1 MDGTTGNVVHPKV
14 RNNLQEE
21 AYMKSNAGA
30 GLPVS
35 MRLARFS
42 CRVAPVT
49 GLLLGLVI
57 TPGLRGQVTNGK
69 KPALPPP
76 FASKSATNPAEE
88 GKPPKGF
95 LPTVPEGFKI
105 NIFAADFKGPR
116 WMVPA
121 PNGDIF
127 LADTAAGKV
136 VVLRDPQHTGSAQ
149 QNEVFVSGLREPY
162 GIVFH
167 DEYVYVGDTDAL
179 LRFKYDAKTS
189 KRQSEAEHLMDL
201 PTGGHSTRSLSL
213 SPDGKHLL
221 VGVGS
226 ASNID
231 IESDT
236 RRAAITIC
244 DLDGKNA
251 RLYATGIR
259 NPTGIGLEPKTGI
272 LWTSVNERDGL
283 GNDLPPDYFTSVT
296 DGAFFG
302 WPYSYIG
309 NNVDP
314 RVKPQKPE
322 LTAKAIVPDVLLGA
336 HRAPLQFAFYNG
348 DQFPTS
354 YHGGA
359 FVAEHGSWNRS
370 PRAGYQVVF
379 VPFKDGKPSGDPTP
393 FLTGLVPDPNKSEVY
408 GRPVGVAVT
417 TDGSLLVSDDMAGT
431 VYRISAAK

>member
-1 MDGTTGNVVHPKV
+1 MSRTAQDLFLPSGF
-14 RNNLQEE
+14 
-21 AYMKSNAGA
+21 A
-30 GLPVS
+30 GLT
-35 MRLARFS
+35 RA
-42 CRVAPVT
+42 AAIAA
-49 GLLLGLVI
+49 GLLMVLVMA
-57 TPGLRGQVTNGK
+57 TGVRAQVTNGK
-69 KPALPPP
+69 KPDLPAP
-76 FASKSATNPAEE
+76 FASKSVNNGAEE
-88 GKPPKGF
+88 AKPPKGF
-95 LPTVPEGFKI
+95 MPTVPAGFKI
-105 NIFAADFKGPR
+105 NVFAADFKQPR
-116 WMVPA
+116 WMQVA

-149 QNEVFVSGLREPY
+149 ENEVFVSGLKEPY

-167 DEYVYVGDTDAL
+167 DDYVYVGDTNEL

-189 KRQSEAEHLMDL
+189 KRQGEAEHLMDL
-201 PTGGHSTRSLSL
+201 PTGGHSTRSLAL
-213 SPDGKHLL
+213 LPDGKHLL

-226 ASNID
+226 ESNVN
-231 IESDT
+231 IESDS
-236 RRAAITIC
+236 RRAAITVC

-259 NPTGIGLEPKTGI
+259 NPTGVAIEPSSGV

-283 GNDLPPDYFTSVT
+283 GNDLPPDYLTSVK
-296 DGAFFG
+296 DGGFYG

-348 DQFPTS
+348 QQFPES
-354 YHGGA
+354 YRGGV
-359 FVAEHGSWNRS
+359 FLAEHGSWNRT

-379 VPFKDGKPSGDPTP
+379 VPFKNGKASGDPVP
-393 FLTGLVPDPNKSEVY
+393 FLTGLVPDPTKAEVY
-408 GRPVGVAVT
+408 GRPVGVAVAP
-417 TDGSLLVSDDMAGT
+417 DGSLLVSDDVAGS
-431 VYRISAAK
+431 VYRISVAK

>member
-1 MDGTTGNVVHPKV
+1 
-14 RNNLQEE
+14 
-21 AYMKSNAGA
+21 MKSNVEASFRT
-30 GLPVS
+30 S
-35 MRLARFS
+35 MRMARLV
-42 CRVAPVT
+42 CRTAPVA
-49 GLLLGLVI
+49 GLLLGMIVA
-57 TPGLRGQVTNGK
+57 PEVRAQVTNGQ
-69 KPALPPP
+69 KPELPAP
-76 FASKSATNPAEE
+76 FESKSATNPAQE
-88 GKPPKGF
+88 GKLPQGFMPAVPP
-95 LPTVPEGFKI
+95 GFKI

-116 WMVPA
+116 WMVLA

-149 QNEVFVSGLREPY
+149 QNEVFVSGLNGPY

-167 DEYVYVGDTDAL
+167 DDYVYVGDTDAL
-179 LRFKYDAKTS
+179 LRFKYDPKNS
-189 KRQSEAEHLMDL
+189 KRQGEAEHLMDL

-221 VGVGS
+221 VGIGS
-226 ASNID
+226 KSNID

-236 RRAAITIC
+236 RRAAISIC
-244 DLDGKNA
+244 DFDGKNA

-259 NPTGIGLEPKTGI
+259 NPTGIGLEPKTGV

-283 GNDLPPDYFTSVT
+283 GNDLPPDYFTSVK
-296 DGAFFG
+296 DGGFYG

-322 LTAKAIVPDVLLGA
+322 LVAKAIVPDVLLGA
-336 HRAPLQFAFYNG
+336 HRAPLQFAFYTG
-348 DQFPTS
+348 DQFPAS
-354 YHGGA
+354 YHSGA

-379 VPFKDGKPSGDPTP
+379 VPFKDGKPSGAPMP

-431 VYRISAAK
+431 VYRISVAK

>member
-1 MDGTTGNVVHPKV
+1 MEPGATWSIKKTGERLSGGENMNSSAK
-14 RNNLQEE
+14 
-21 AYMKSNAGA
+21 AS
-30 GLPVS
+30 LPADRR
-35 MRLARFS
+35 MGRLI
-42 CRVAPVT
+42 CRMAPVA
-49 GLLLGLVI
+49 GLLLGM
-57 TPGLRGQVTNGK
+57 TMAPGLRAQVTNGT
-69 KPALPPP
+69 KPELPAP

-95 LPTVPEGFKI
+95 LPTVPDGFKI

-116 WMVPA
+116 WMVIA
-121 PNGDIF
+121 PNGDVF
-127 LADTAAGKV
+127 LADTAGGKV

-167 DEYVYVGDTDAL
+167 DDYVYVGDTDAL

-189 KRQSEAEHLMDL
+189 KRQGEAEHLMDF

-221 VGVGS
+221 VGIGS
-226 ASNID
+226 KSNID

-244 DLDGKNA
+244 DFDGKNA
-251 RLYATGIR
+251 RLYATGTR
-259 NPTGIGLEPKTGI
+259 NPTGIGLEPKTGV

-283 GNDLPPDYFTSVT
+283 GNDLPPDYFTSVK
-296 DGAFFG
+296 DGGFYG

-309 NNVDP
+309 NNLDP

-322 LTAKAIVPDVLLGA
+322 LTSKAIVPDVLLGA
-336 HRAPLQFAFYNG
+336 HRAPLQFAFYTGN
-348 DQFPTS
+348 QFPAS

-379 VPFKDGKPSGDPTP
+379 VPFKDGKPSGDPMP

-408 GRPVGVAVT
+408 GRPVGVVVT
-417 TDGSLLVSDDMAGT
+417 TDGSLLVSDDMAGS

>member
-1 MDGTTGNVVHPKV
+1 
-14 RNNLQEE
+14 
-21 AYMKSNAGA
+21 MKSSVEAS
-30 GLPVS
+30 LPADR
-35 MRLARFS
+35 RLGRLI
-42 CRVAPVT
+42 CRMAPVA
-49 GLLLGLVI
+49 GLLLGMMMA
-57 TPGLRGQVTNGK
+57 PGLRAQVTNGT
-69 KPALPPP
+69 KPELPAP

-95 LPTVPEGFKI
+95 LPTVPDGFKI

-116 WMVPA
+116 WMVIA
-121 PNGDIF
+121 PNGDVF
-127 LADTAAGKV
+127 LADTAGGKV

-167 DEYVYVGDTDAL
+167 DDYVYVGNTDAL

-189 KRQSEAEHLMDL
+189 KRQGEAEHLMDF

-221 VGVGS
+221 VGIGS
-226 ASNID
+226 RSNID

-244 DLDGKNA
+244 DFDGKNS
-251 RLYATGIR
+251 RLYATGTR
-259 NPTGIGLEPKTGI
+259 NPTGIGLEPKTGV

-283 GNDLPPDYFTSVT
+283 GNDLPPDYFTSVK
-296 DGAFFG
+296 DGGFYG

-322 LTAKAIVPDVLLGA
+322 LTSKAIVPDVLLGA
-336 HRAPLQFAFYNG
+336 HRAPLQFAFYTGN
-348 DQFPTS
+348 QFPAS

-379 VPFKDGKPSGDPTP
+379 VPFKDGKPSGDPMP

-408 GRPVGVAVT
+408 GRPVGVVVT
-417 TDGSLLVSDDMAGT
+417 TDGSLLVSDDMAGS

>member
-1 MDGTTGNVVHPKV
+1 MKGNV
-14 RNNLQEE
+14 E
-21 AYMKSNAGA
+21 ASSRENKRAA
-30 GLPVS
+30 
-35 MRLARFS
+35 RLILRM
-42 CRVAPVT
+42 APT
-49 GLLLGLVI
+49 ASLLLGLI
-57 TPGLRGQVTNGK
+57 MAPGLRAQVTNGK
-69 KPALPPP
+69 KPELPPP
-76 FASKSATNPAEE
+76 FASKSATNPAQE
-88 GKPPKGF
+88 GKLPQGF

-116 WMVPA
+116 WMVLA
-121 PNGDIF
+121 HNGDSF
-127 LADTAAGKV
+127 LAATVGGIVA
-136 VVLRDPQHTGSAQ
+136 VLRDRKGFERTQ
-149 QNEVFVSGLREPY
+149 QNEVFASGLREPY

-167 DEYVYVGDTDAL
+167 DDYVYVGDTDAL

-189 KRQSEAEHLMDL
+189 KRQGEAEHLIDL

-213 SPDGKHLL
+213 TPDGKHLL
-221 VGVGS
+221 VGIGS
-226 ASNID
+226 ASNIG

-244 DLDGKNA
+244 DFDGKNA

-259 NPTGIGLEPKTGI
+259 NPTGIALEPKTKV

-283 GNDLPPDYFTSVT
+283 GNDLPPDYFTSVK

-309 NNVDP
+309 DNVDP

-322 LTAKAIVPDVLLGA
+322 LVAKAIVPDVLLGA
-336 HRAPLQFAFYNG
+336 HRAPLQFAFYTG
-348 DQFPTS
+348 DQFPPS

-379 VPFKDGKPSGDPTP
+379 VPFKDGKPSGEPTP
-393 FLTGLVPDPNKSEVY
+393 FLTGLVPDPNNSEVY

-431 VYRISAAK
+431 VYRISVAK

>member
-1 MDGTTGNVVHPKV
+1 
-14 RNNLQEE
+14 
-21 AYMKSNAGA
+21 MKSNVEASSRENKRA
-30 GLPVS
+30 A
-35 MRLARFS
+35 RLILRM
-42 CRVAPVT
+42 APT
-49 GLLLGLVI
+49 ASLLLGL
-57 TPGLRGQVTNGK
+57 TMAPGLRAQVTNGK
-69 KPALPPP
+69 KPELPSP
-76 FASKSATNPAEE
+76 FASKSATNPAQE
-88 GKPPKGF
+88 GKLPQGF

-116 WMVPA
+116 WMVLA

-149 QNEVFVSGLREPY
+149 QNEVFASGLREPY

-167 DEYVYVGDTDAL
+167 DDYVYVGDTDAL

-189 KRQSEAEHLMDL
+189 KRQGEAEHLMDL

-213 SPDGKHLL
+213 TPDGKHLL
-221 VGVGS
+221 VGIGS
-226 ASNID
+226 ASNIS

-244 DLDGKNA
+244 DFDGKNA

-259 NPTGIGLEPKTGI
+259 NPTGIALEPKTKV

-283 GNDLPPDYFTSVT
+283 GNDLPPDYFTSVK

-309 NNVDP
+309 DNVDP

-322 LTAKAIVPDVLLGA
+322 LVAKATVPDVLLGA
-336 HRAPLQFAFYNG
+336 HRAPLQFAFYTG
-348 DQFPTS
+348 DRFPPS

-379 VPFKDGKPSGDPTP
+379 VPFKDGKPSGEPTP

-431 VYRISAAK
+431 VYRISVAK

>member
-1 MDGTTGNVVHPKV
+1 
-14 RNNLQEE
+14 
-21 AYMKSNAGA
+21 MKSNVEASFRASVRLTRFISRTAPAA
-30 GLPVS
+30 GL
-35 MRLARFS
+35 LF
-42 CRVAPVT
+42 
-49 GLLLGLVI
+49 GLIIGL
-57 TPGLRGQVTNGK
+57 TMAPGLRAQVTNGK
-69 KPALPPP
+69 KPELPPP

-95 LPTVPEGFKI
+95 LPTVPQGFKI

-116 WMVPA
+116 WMVIA
-121 PNGDIF
+121 PNGDVF
-127 LADTAAGKV
+127 LADTAGGKV

-149 QNEVFVSGLREPY
+149 VNEVFASGLREPY

-167 DEYVYVGDTDAL
+167 DDYVYVGDTDAL

-189 KRQSEAEHLMDL
+189 KRQGEAEHLMDL
-201 PTGGHSTRSLSL
+201 PTGGHSTRSLSMA
-213 SPDGKHLL
+213 PDGKHLL

-226 ASNID
+226 ASNIS

-244 DLDGKNA
+244 DMDGKNV

-283 GNDLPPDYFTSVT
+283 GNDLPPDYFTSVK
-296 DGAFFG
+296 DGGFYG

-309 NNVDP
+309 DNIDP
-314 RVKPQKPE
+314 RVKPQRPE
-322 LTAKAIVPDVLLGA
+322 LTSKAIVPDVLLGA
-336 HRAPLQFAFYNG
+336 HRAPLQFAFYTGN
-348 DQFPTS
+348 QFPPS
-354 YHGGA
+354 FHGGA

-379 VPFKDGKPSGDPTP
+379 VPFKDGKPNGDPTP
-393 FLTGLVPDPNKSEVY
+393 FLTGLVPDPEKSEVY

-431 VYRISAAK
+431 VYRISVAK

>member
-1 MDGTTGNVVHPKV
+1 
-14 RNNLQEE
+14 
-21 AYMKSNAGA
+21 MKGDAEVNFRASKRMA
-30 GLPVS
+30 GLLSRPTLIVS
-35 MRLARFS
+35 LLLGVLS
-42 CRVAPVT
+42 VT
-49 GLLLGLVI
+49 GL
-57 TPGLRGQVTNGK
+57 RAQVTNGQ
-69 KPALPPP
+69 KPDLPPP
-76 FASKSATNPAEE
+76 FASKSATNPAQE
-88 GKPPKGF
+88 GKPPQGF

-116 WMVPA
+116 WMVIA
-121 PNGDIF
+121 PNGDVF
-127 LADTAAGKV
+127 LADTASGKV
-136 VVLRDPQHTGSAQ
+136 VVLRDPRHTGSAQ
-149 QNEVFVSGLREPY
+149 QEVFVSGLREPY

-167 DEYVYVGDTDAL
+167 DDYVYVGDTDAL
-179 LRFKYDAKTS
+179 LRFKYDPKTS
-189 KRQSEAEHLMDL
+189 KRQGQAEHLMDL

-221 VGVGS
+221 VGIGS
-226 ASNID
+226 KSNID

-244 DLDGKNA
+244 DFDGKNA

-272 LWTSVNERDGL
+272 LWTSVNERDGM
-283 GNDLPPDYFTSVT
+283 GNDLPPDYFTSVK
-296 DGAFFG
+296 DGGFYG

-322 LTAKAIVPDVLLGA
+322 LVANAIVPDVLLGA
-336 HRAPLQFAFYNG
+336 HCAPLQFAFYTG
-348 DQFPTS
+348 DQFPAN

-379 VPFKDGKPSGDPTP
+379 VAFKDGKPSGEPRP

>member
-1 MDGTTGNVVHPKV
+1 
-14 RNNLQEE
+14 
-21 AYMKSNAGA
+21 MKSNVEASFRA
-30 GLPVS
+30 S
-35 MRLARFS
+35 RRLGRFL
-42 CRVAPVT
+42 CRITLAA
-49 GLLLGLVI
+49 GLLLGLI
-57 TPGLRGQVTNGK
+57 MTQGLRAQVTNGK
-69 KPALPPP
+69 KPDLPPP

-116 WMVPA
+116 WMVLA
-121 PNGDIF
+121 PNGDVF

-136 VVLRDPQHTGSAQ
+136 IVLRDPQQTGSAQ

-167 DEYVYVGDTDAL
+167 DDYVYVGDTDAL

-189 KRQSEAEHLMDL
+189 KRQGEAEHLMDL
-201 PTGGHSTRSLSL
+201 PTGGHSTRSLSMA
-213 SPDGKHLL
+213 PDGKHLL
-221 VGVGS
+221 VGIGS
-226 ASNID
+226 SSNIS

-259 NPTGIGLEPKTGI
+259 NPTGIGLEPTTGD
-272 LWTSVNERDGL
+272 LWTSVNERDGM
-283 GNDLPPDYFTSVT
+283 GNDLPPDYFTSVK
-296 DGAFFG
+296 DGAFLG

-322 LTAKAIVPDVLLGA
+322 LVAKAIVPDVLLGA
-336 HRAPLQFAFYNG
+336 HRAPLQFAFYTGN
-348 DQFPTS
+348 QFPAS

-379 VPFKDGKPSGDPTP
+379 VPFKNGKPSGDPTP
-393 FLTGLVPDPNKSEVY
+393 FLTGLVPDPEKSEVY

-417 TDGSLLVSDDMAGT
+417 TDGSLLVSDDMACT
-431 VYRISAAK
+431 VYRISSAK